1 MHSNPTP
8 ASATAPATAP
18 AAADAAAHAAVHTA
32 VHTAAADR
40 RMTVRRYLRTVAGE
54 TGIELLKNVRIP
66 IFAVSTIAFPVMFYL
81 IFGATF
87 GRQAAGPINVAT
99 YMLATYGAFGV
110 IGASLFSFGV
120 GLAVERAQGWMR
132 LKRASP
138 MPASVTVLAK
148 LANAL
153 AFAAVVVAALM
164 LAGVTVGGAQLS
176 LGTAAALMGVLLLGS
191 LPFCVLGQ
199 AFGYALGPNSAPVVL
214 NLVYLPMAFASGLW
228 LPIDQLPGFLQT
240 IAPYL
245 PAYHLGQLALSTLGA
260 HAGGDPLGHAA
271 ALLFTALVA
280 GAAAV
285 VAYRRSSLATYG

>member
-1 MHSNPTP
+1 MLTTP
-8 ASATAPATAP
+8 ARPPSAAATATGGMTA
-18 AAADAAAHAAVHTA
+18 
-32 VHTAAADR
+32 
-40 RMTVRRYLRTVAGE
+40 RRYLRTLGSE
-54 TGIELLKNVRIP
+54 TSIELLKNLRIP
-66 IFAVSTIAFPVMFYL
+66 IFAVSTVAFPVMFYV

-87 GRQAAGPINVAT
+87 GRQEAGPVNVAT

-110 IGASLFSFGV
+110 IGSALFSFGV

-148 LANAL
+148 LATAL
-153 AFAAVVVAALM
+153 AFAAAVVAALM
-164 LAGVTVGGAQLS
+164 LAGVTVGDARLS
-176 LGTAAALMGVLLLGS
+176 LGTAASLMGVLLLGT

-228 LPIDQLPGFLQT
+228 IPIQQLPGFLQAL
-240 IAPYL
+240 APYL
-245 PAYHLGQLALSTLGA
+245 PAYHLGQLALSTFGA
-260 HAGGDPLGHAA
+260 HAGGNPLAHAG
-271 ALLFTALVA
+271 ALLLTGLVA

-285 VAYRRSSLATYG
+285 VAYRRASLATYG